1 MAASSI
7 KYRLGLD
14 MGTNSIGWAAV
25 RIDEKDNPVGM
36 LGMGVRIF
44 PDGRKDEQSKQ
55 SNAVD
60 RRVARGQRRRRDRY
74 LQRRRDLMQALI
86 EYGLMPSDSMSA
98 RHWNRW
104 SLMNSGRGRLTSLAA
119 L

>member
-25 RIDEKDNPVGM
+25 KIDEKGNPVGV
-36 LGMGVRIF
+36 LDMGVRIF
-44 PDGRKDEQSKQ
+44 PDGRDEQSKQ

-74 LQRRRDLMQALI
+74 LRRRRD
-86 EYGLMPSDSMSA
+86 SD
-98 RHWNRW
+98 
-104 SLMNSGRGRLTSLAA
+104 AA
-119 L
+119 